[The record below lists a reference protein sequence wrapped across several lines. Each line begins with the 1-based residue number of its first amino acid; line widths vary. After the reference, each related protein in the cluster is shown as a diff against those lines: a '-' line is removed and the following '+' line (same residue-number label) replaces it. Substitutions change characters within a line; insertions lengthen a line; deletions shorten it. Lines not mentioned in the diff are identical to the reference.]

1 MRLIRVVPGRALPR
15 GAERPRA
22 GAVLSRDIVVGG
34 ERWAKGRRLSAA
46 DLARLAGPDAGAAH
60 GPGPSLEPITLLVLE
75 PGELHEDEAAQRLA
89 ASVAGPNLI
98 TRGPAESRVDL
109 LAAADGVL
117 HVRVRELELLDRI
130 DPLEVFTA
138 LDGSVVREGQLVASV
153 KVAPHV
159 VAAATVEAGQRLA
172 GSGRRPLV
180 WVAPFLPL
188 PVAVVVK
195 ESLRAADRERFER
208 SVRAKVESLGSRLV
222 ALAYVP
228 DRTAE
233 VTAALAAVTRGRGAA
248 RVVLTAGG
256 RSTDPSDPFF
266 EAISALGGRLVR
278 HGVPA
283 HPGSM
288 LWLARVGRAAVLGLP
303 TCGAYSRAT
312 AADLLLPRLLTG
324 EPPSRRTVS
333 RLGHGGI
340 LTREM
345 RFRFPAYARE
355 LDAPEG

>member
-1 MRLIRVVPGRALPR
+1 MRVERIVLGRRPPR
-15 GAERPRA
+15 HLA
-22 GAVLSRDIVVGG
+22 GAILARDVRVGG
-34 ERWAKGRRLSAA
+34 ERWAKGRRLSEA
-46 DLARLAGPDAGAAH
+46 DLEALGSAAAVH
-60 GPGPSLEPITLLVLE
+60 GGPSDVPVVIAER
-75 PGELHEDEAAQRLA
+75 GEIHEDEAALRLA
-89 ASVAGPNLI
+89 RAIAGPGLDR
-98 TRGPAESRVDL
+98 RGPAESRVDL

-117 HVRVRELELLDRI
+117 HVRIRELELLNRI

-138 LDGSVVREGQLVASV
+138 LDGSVVRSGQLVASV

-159 VAAATVEAGQRLA
+159 VAEAVVAAGAAKAGD
-172 GSGRRPLV
+172 GRRPLV
-180 WVAPFLPL
+180 WLAPFRPMR
-188 PVAVVVK
+188 VGVVVK

-208 SVRAKVESLGSRLV
+208 SVRAKVETLGSRIASLV
-222 ALAYVP
+222 YAADDVP
-228 DRTAE
+228 E
-233 VTAALAAVTRGRGAA
+233 VEAALAAMTRGHDPAD
-248 RVVLTAGG
+248 VLLTAGG

-266 EAISALGGRLVR
+266 VAIERLGGRMVR

-288 LWLARVGRAAVLGLP
+288 LWLARIRRTAILGLP
-303 TCGAYSRAT
+303 TCGAYSKAT

-324 EPPSRRTVS
+324 EPPTLQTVS

-345 RFRFPAYARE
+345 RFRFPPYARD